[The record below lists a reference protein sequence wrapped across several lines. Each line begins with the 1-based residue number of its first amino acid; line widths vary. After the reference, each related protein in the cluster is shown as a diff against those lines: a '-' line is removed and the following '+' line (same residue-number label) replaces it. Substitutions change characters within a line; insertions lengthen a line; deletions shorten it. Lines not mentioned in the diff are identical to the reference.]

1 MFKIFLVITSLAGF
15 LMAQTAEEFRKEQM
29 SGFDSYKTTQEAA
42 FKKYQKDQMKA
53 FADYKKEVGAL
64 WSEPKM
70 STKKAWVSYT
80 KDKKTRTD
88 VDFSKETITVETIA
102 SSPQEARTKLKIA
115 LAKAVTVDTKTVQET
130 DPLEV
135 KLDALKKPSGVVD
148 GKVKAEPILSTV
160 IFKKPPTKKSV
171 FIYVKKN
178 ITDEKMKVVKSDK
191 VKHKKV
197 YSIQVKMPSNA
208 MVKRSEVYKNVIM
221 KNAKKQKLPVSL
233 VFAIMH
239 SESNFN
245 PRARSHVPA
254 FGLMQIV
261 PKTAGIDAYNFL
273 YKKKKLVTGQYLY
286 DSTQNITM
294 GTAYLHILYF
304 KYLRK
309 IKDPKS
315 RMYCTI
321 AAYNTGSGN
330 IAWAFTKKYN
340 MNKAAPLINEM
351 SAEQVYKKLRKD
363 LRWPEAQNYLKKVS
377 TRMTSYHKI
386 YGS

>member
-1 MFKIFLVITSLAGF
+1 
-15 LMAQTAEEFRKEQM
+15 
-29 SGFDSYKTTQEAA
+29 
-42 FKKYQKDQMKA
+42 
-53 FADYKKEVGAL
+53 
-64 WSEPKM
+64 
-70 STKKAWVSYT
+70 
-80 KDKKTRTD
+80 
-88 VDFSKETITVETIA
+88 
-102 SSPQEARTKLKIA
+102 
-115 LAKAVTVDTKTVQET
+115 
-130 DPLEV
+130 
-135 KLDALKKPSGVVD
+135 
-148 GKVKAEPILSTV
+148 
-160 IFKKPPTKKSV
+160 
-171 FIYVKKN
+171 
-178 ITDEKMKVVKSDK
+178 
-191 VKHKKV
+191 
-197 YSIQVKMPSNA
+197 
-208 MVKRSEVYKNVIM
+208 
-221 KNAKKQKLPVSL
+221 
-233 VFAIMH
+233 
-239 SESNFN
+239 
-245 PRARSHVPA
+245 
-254 FGLMQIV
+254 MQIV

-340 MNKAAPLINEM
+340 MNNAAPLINEM